1 MKKLSHSFAKVSH
14 SYKKGVALVG
24 MRHLKTAFINILY
37 FCSYCFFNHA
47 LLAFLACVGFKDN
60 RDNRDNLQ
68 FCPSWRDFYIFDN
81 SVLVCFFTPLADA
94 SLQVTTLISLPTH
107 LLCSVGWCCL
117 YCKHLR
123 LHNLVQ
129 FELDYRHKC
138 LECLHSAQLSLV
150 CCIFS

>member
-1 MKKLSHSFAKVSH
+1 MCYGKTNYGKTKPAHKKLSLLSLLS
-14 SYKKGVALVG
+14 
-24 MRHLKTAFINILY
+24 LKTTLCLRIL
-37 FCSYCFFNHA
+37 S
-47 LLAFLACVGFKDN
+47 CVCFKDN

-68 FCPSWRDFYIFDN
+68 FCPSWRDFYIIDN

-123 LHNLVQ
+123 MHYQVQ

-138 LECLHSAQLSLV
+138 LVCLHSAQLSLV
-150 CCIFS
+150 